1 MQALRYRKEVCLC
14 GVFYN
19 LQFYGPE
26 NSTTLHNR
34 LRGKQVRIKLYF
46 KESFNSG
53 QVKFMNNLCAS
64 PKVKV
69 LSQ

>member
-14 GVFYN
+14 GVFYS

-34 LRGKQVRIKLYF
+34 LRGKQVRIKL
-46 KESFNSG
+46 
-53 QVKFMNNLCAS
+53 
-64 PKVKV
+64 
-69 LSQ
+69 